1 MLWTNVLLAYDCSPA
16 GLRAVEYVGQMF
28 GQVENVK
35 VTIMSIYDKVPSAD
49 MIDTVYTKQV
59 KERISVLERDKEK
72 GRLLLEEA
80 KKQLVRMGVA
90 EDRVELVYVEKKK
103 SVPKQIID
111 EVKKGGYGTV
121 VLGRRGE
128 SNVKHMLF
136 GSVAGSVVGNLTGA
150 SVVVVE

>member
-16 GLRAVEYVGQMF
+16 ALRAVEYVGQMF
-28 GQVENVK
+28 GRVENAK
-35 VTIMSIYDKVPSAD
+35 VTILSIYDKVPSAD
-49 MIDTVYTKQV
+49 MSDTVYTRQV

-72 GRLLLEEA
+72 GRLVLDEA

-90 EDRVELVYVEKKK
+90 EDRVEVIYIEKKK

-150 SVVVVE
+150 TVVVVE